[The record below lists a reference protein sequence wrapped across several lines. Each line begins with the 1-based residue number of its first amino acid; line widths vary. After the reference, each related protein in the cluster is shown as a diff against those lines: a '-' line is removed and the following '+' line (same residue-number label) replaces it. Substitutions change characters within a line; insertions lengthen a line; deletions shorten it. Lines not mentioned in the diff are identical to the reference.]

1 MMNASIRRE
10 DAPIRMQL
18 DGQLRG
24 VRPQALPPRCP
35 YGSSRPARDAR
46 VPLEDSF
53 NARIQETMLTVSS

>member
-24 VRPQALPPRCP
+24 VASLCALAGVLAVTGCSLAPRH
-35 YGSSRPARDAR
+35 
-46 VPLEDSF
+46 
-53 NARIQETMLTVSS
+53 ETPTLPVASA